1 MIGGKLETMSDTSE
15 VAATH
20 QDINTISI
28 HPSDSAPSPSAPS
41 AERAECDGSPQEVE
55 NSSDTASVSPS
66 VPSAERAEAMDVAN
80 MTVIALRTIVNY

>member
-1 MIGGKLETMSDTSE
+1 MSDTSE

-55 NSSDTASVSPS
+55 NSSDTATPS

-80 MTVIALRTIVNY
+80 MTVIALKTALWEHGLDT